1 MLNRYFIK
9 YRLGNNQIYCERIN
23 AQNET
28 EAMQKLLT
36 FRTNANILSIKN
48 LGKGV

>member
-23 AQNET
+23 AQSKT
-28 EAMQKLLT
+28 EAMQRLLV
-36 FRTNANILSIKN
+36 FRKNANILSIKD

>member
-9 YRLGNNQIYCERIN
+9 YRFNNQIYCERIN
-23 AQNET
+23 AQNGT
-28 EAMQKLLT
+28 EAMQKLLA
-36 FRTNANILSIKN
+36 FRTNANILSIRN